1 MGRSSSTETT
11 LLLLHKAPISPVTP
25 PKFPLG
31 LAPAPVRPYLELI
44 RLEKVRARL
53 WPVPV
58 PD

>member
-31 LAPAPVRPYLELI
+31 LVPASVRPYLELI
-44 RLEKVRARL
+44 RLEKVRPPLR
-53 WPVPV
+53 PVPAR
-58 PD
+58 D